1 MAENCSAVHHNEPS
15 RITKNTRAVSFD
27 VENNSKI
34 IKRRDNND
42 IFKVRPTMQRL
53 RSGTENEEDFH
64 DHPMN
69 IHAQISTTSSNGTN
83 GDKFNS
89 STSSF
94 IRTSWMKQ
102 ILGQI
107 PAIALICIFHLM
119 IGIPFGVSYFPIGWR
134 ANYHNSNHPTPTSI
148 NSTAVLSN
156 DDINGPFPIPGK
168 EALGIRMFLFPTII
182 GQIVFTYKSKFTN
195 SVGLQMVEN
204 VPFFQ
209 ALANIVI
216 SEQGYGIESLS
227 TLFFL
232 FGFSSVF
239 VGLVFYSL
247 GKYKLGKVVYFF
259 PSHVLLGLIGG
270 IGTYI

>member
-1 MAENCSAVHHNEPS
+1 MADNCTTLHHHNQQPS
-15 RITKNTRAVSFD
+15 RITKNTRTVTLN
-27 VENNSKI
+27 VEKSPKI

-53 RSGTENEEDFH
+53 RSGAENEEDFH

-69 IHAQISTTSSNGTN
+69 FHSKSSNDGN
-83 GDKFNS
+83 KCS
-89 STSSF
+89 SSRSS
-94 IRTSWMKQ
+94 IRTSWVEQVLRK
-102 ILGQI
+102 I
-107 PAIALICIFHLM
+107 PAVALICIFHLM

-134 ANYHNSNHPTPTSI
+134 ANHYSSIHSTPASS
-148 NSTAVLSN
+148 NSTAVLSD

-168 EALGIRMFLFPTII
+168 EALGIRMFLFATII
-182 GQIVFTYKSKFTN
+182 GQIVFTYTSKFTN
-195 SVGLQMVEN
+195 AVGLQMVEN

-216 SEQGYGIESLS
+216 SDQGYGIESLS

-239 VGLVFYSL
+239 VGVIFYCL

-270 IGTYI
+270 IGT